1 MSGIELTTEN
11 NNKALNLASII
22 DEIKAS
28 QQKVLKAFEEHNIF
42 VNKSLEKLQQMKTE
56 TKVEVVKVKDP
67 LEELKKV
74 KEEFDKVY
82 IQENELEHIRKE
94 LQSPLLKVSEYENN
108 PKSILRLGWIESIT
122 FKECKNIKSIS
133 LHFQNCRYE
142 NKFKYYLDE
151 SSNEYTI
158 YFGSICDIH
167 IVNNCIHTSM
177 FPISLLPYQEV
188 YFTCEK
194 IDETKPCNADMLYKY
209 YISNMN
215 IHFKPVIFTI
225 QNKNFVIK
233 DGCIQNEFDVSKT
246 QWEYLR
252 KIVDILSLYD
262 NSKISTSFKDT
273 FLYIF
278 KKCVQDKI
286 KESFHI
292 LKQSI
297 LKVRDIRWLL
307 LEMEKYPQ
315 FFHFTEEDLL
325 LMKESGASRDNIY
338 LVKKFLKKDGDYE
351 DYYPEE
357 EGGGIKCKYH
367 MTGGCLNGEY
377 KEWYED
383 GSKKVIRYYKYGKR
397 SGSLSTW
404 YKNGKIET
412 FSEFKDGILNGEYN
426 AWYDNGNKM
435 YEIFFKNNKRHGTRI
450 DYHPNGKPSELK
462 NYINGLQVGEYKV
475 WNDNEKL
482 LIDNMY
488 DDTGKYIK
496 IKQYNNSG
504 YLELEKTLLND
515 GIYELKRYYE
525 STGKL
530 HYRVM
535 IIDGKWNGEYTSY
548 WCNGNIC
555 TKCYYKNHKLDGEWE
570 YWNEDGTLKEKIIY
584 KDGEKQV

>member
-1 MSGIELTTEN
+1 MTSEN
-11 NNKALNLASII
+11 INIGSIV
-22 DEIKAS
+22 EQIKAS
-28 QQKVLKAFEEHNIF
+28 QQNVLKVFEEHNIF

-67 LEELKKV
+67 LEEIKRV
-74 KEEFDKVY
+74 REEFDKVY
-82 IQENELEHIRKE
+82 VQENDLEHIKKE

-108 PKSILRLGWIESIT
+108 PRTILRLGWIESIT

-133 LHFQNCRYE
+133 LHFQNCRNE
-142 NKFKYYLDE
+142 NKFKYFLDE
-151 SSNEYTI
+151 TSNDYTI
-158 YFGSICDIH
+158 YFGSIDSIRV
-167 IVNNCIHTSM
+167 VNNCIHTSM
-177 FPISLLPYQEV
+177 FPIYLLPYQEV

-194 IDETKPCNADMLYKY
+194 IDETKACNADMLYKY
-209 YISNMN
+209 CTSNKHMN
-215 IHFKPVIFTI
+215 IHLKPVIFTI
-225 QNKNFVIK
+225 QNKNFLIK
-233 DGCIQNEFDVSKT
+233 NGCIQNEIDDLVDNDVSKT
-246 QWEYLR
+246 QDEYLE
-252 KIVDILSLYD
+252 KIVNILSLYD
-262 NSKISTSFKDT
+262 TSKISTSFKDT
-273 FLYIF
+273 FLTIF
-278 KKCVQDKI
+278 NKCIQSKYQT
-286 KESFHI
+286 ESF
-292 LKQSI
+292 KQNI

-307 LEMEKYPQ
+307 IEMEKYPQ
-315 FFHFTEEDLL
+315 IFQFTEDDLTIL
-325 LMKESGASRDNIY
+325 KENGASRDNIY

-351 DYYPEE
+351 EYYPEE

-367 MTGGCLNGEY
+367 MTGGCINGEY
-377 KEWYED
+377 NEWHED
-383 GSKKVIRYYKYGKR
+383 GSKKTVRNYKDGKS
-397 SGSLSTW
+397 SGISTTW

-412 FSEFKDGILNGEYN
+412 FAEFKDGLWNGEYN

-488 DDTGKYIK
+488 DDTGKAIK

-504 YLELEKTLLND
+504 YLELEKILLND

-535 IIDGKWNGEYTSY
+535 MIDGKWNGEYTSY
-548 WCNGNIC
+548 WNNGNIC
-555 TKCYYKNHKLDGEWE
+555 TKCYYKNDKLDGEWE
-570 YWNEDGTLKEKIIY
+570 YWNQDGTLKEKIIY
-584 KDGEKQV
+584 KYGEKQV